1 MSQEELLRKVRCYF
15 NDEEWAEMPEITKER
30 YANIKRN
37 YDAMIGLGLKPAMP
51 EFMKTKP
58 VPPKPAKPRV
68 ESRTRKQ
75 QKKKVNSP
83 KGKQPLKVGAKG
95 KENCTVATHAPRKKA
110 WVAPVRNHTVLA
122 ENKEFTNGGTH
133 DNQIAGASKPDGNH
147 RPRRAQKINYAECD
161 SSEEEPADKPSSSTE
176 NSSSE
181 FRYPRRQ
188 RNEVNYMEC
197 EDGAD
202 EEYLFCDDCNMDYPG
217 DCPVHG
223 PLTHVKDTPAC
234 CLMCSK
240 QSVRCQATKSAH
252 CRCPLGDP
260 QRANK
265 TVPDGLLVRRSTIKG
280 AQYGVFTIKQ
290 LSKRL
295 CFGPYEGVTVDSS
308 CANGYTWQIRHG
320 GRVYL
325 VDGRPLDRSNWM
337 RYVNCAPQQSQQNLL
352 AFVRQGAV
360 YYRTNRVVY
369 PGEELFVWY
378 GDAFAKQL
386 GLIGKSATASAQ
398 NKQGAEEDV
407 AKLHAVFSCEDCG
420 RMFTVQKM
428 LDHHRRIK
436 HHQRPQGKHSCAHC
450 PYSSNYRSSVIR
462 HERTHM
468 GEKPFV
474 CHVCCKGFTDHGHL
488 KTHLLVHT
496 GEKPYECSVCGQRFT
511 TSSGMARHQ
520 RSLHSGN
527 DARLHMCAQC
537 GKGFMESSALTKHRL
552 IHTGAK
558 PHACSV
564 CGVRFTRLGSAKKHE
579 LVVHGRQYPLHCP
592 HCNKGFAA
600 MCFLRKHMLA
610 HHSDDSKENSEA

>member
-1 MSQEELLRKVRCYF
+1 MSQEEILRKVRCYF

-51 EFMKTKP
+51 EFMKAKP
-58 VPPKPAKPRV
+58 VSPKPAKPRV
-68 ESRTRKQ
+68 
-75 QKKKVNSP
+75 
-83 KGKQPLKVGAKG
+83 A
-95 KENCTVATHAPRKKA
+95 
-110 WVAPVRNHTVLA
+110 
-122 ENKEFTNGGTH
+122 
-133 DNQIAGASKPDGNH
+133 
-147 RPRRAQKINYAECD
+147 
-161 SSEEEPADKPSSSTE
+161 STE

-197 EDGAD
+197 EEGAD

-223 PLTHVKDTPAC
+223 PLTHVKDTP
-234 CLMCSK
+234 
-240 QSVRCQATKSAH
+240 V
-252 CRCPLGDP
+252 PLGDP

-398 NKQGAEEDV
+398 NKQGAKEF
-407 AKLHAVFSCEDCG
+407 VFIFFCTLNE
-420 RMFTVQKM
+420 T
-428 LDHHRRIK
+428 
-436 HHQRPQGKHSCAHC
+436 
-450 PYSSNYRSSVIR
+450 SVVL
-462 HERTHM
+462 
-468 GEKPFV
+468 F
-474 CHVCCKGFTDHGHL
+474 
-488 KTHLLVHT
+488 
-496 GEKPYECSVCGQRFT
+496 
-511 TSSGMARHQ
+511 
-520 RSLHSGN
+520 
-527 DARLHMCAQC
+527 
-537 GKGFMESSALTKHRL
+537 
-552 IHTGAK
+552 
-558 PHACSV
+558 
-564 CGVRFTRLGSAKKHE
+564 
-579 LVVHGRQYPLHCP
+579 
-592 HCNKGFAA
+592 
-600 MCFLRKHMLA
+600 
-610 HHSDDSKENSEA
+610 